1 VAKRQEKRGYRDTE
15 GMRGQEQQLRNP
27 RKNLFHK
34 KIAKIAKK
42 KKTGIFSSEET
53 RKPEKGDGEIR
64 RG

>member
-1 VAKRQEKRGYRDTE
+1 
-15 GMRGQEQQLRNP
+15 MRGQEQQLRNP